1 MTALAPP
8 DALTSPTNSTH
19 VILNV
24 HCDHCHGAVELES
37 EGLPAYLG
45 YQTYNEYLC
54 PHCRKHNIQR
64 TTGKIVSATK
74 ARTA

>member
-1 MTALAPP
+1 MTALAQ
-8 DALTSPTNSTH
+8 DTH

-24 HCDHCHGAVELES
+24 HCDHCRGAVELEC

-54 PHCRKHNIQR
+54 PHCKKHNIQR
-64 TTGKIVSATK
+64 TTGKIVQARK